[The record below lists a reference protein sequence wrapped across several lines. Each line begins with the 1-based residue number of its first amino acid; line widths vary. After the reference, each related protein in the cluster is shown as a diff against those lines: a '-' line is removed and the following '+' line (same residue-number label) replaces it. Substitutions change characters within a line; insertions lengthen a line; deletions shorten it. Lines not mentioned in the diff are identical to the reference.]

1 MADTYFKNLK
11 LIEATGTPTDSTY
24 YYKVPKEKTPYTVRV
39 FKTDPNSRYVS
50 ERGIINGIP
59 VSIDNSSYKG
69 IPQYTDSLFN
79 GYSIQYPEG
88 KYYKQEVDKV
98 TKEFQD
104 GGAVSK
110 DKKISWPYNSYYTE
124 GDNTIPV
131 KVNMFETTPQDTIVG
146 ITSFTNPI
154 NRENSQNTIPYHYV
168 KLSGD
173 NSKVLGLKK
182 VIDQPTSLESVYET
196 GNDYQYYINAARQA
210 VKNKNS
216 EKWYNTV
223 EDFMRS
229 IAHPEVDKLKFNKYQ
244 QGGTLDANQLK
255 PIVDAALEM
264 ANIFKKQGAITEIA
278 GEQAIAQVFQQ
289 NKKAAEIFVAA
300 AQKPDAETI
309 LKLFTQLG
317 IVK

>member
-11 LIEATGTPTDSTY
+11 LIEAIGTPTDSTY

-50 ERGIINGIP
+50 ERGVINGIP

-79 GYSIQYPEG
+79 GYSIQHPEG
-88 KYYKQEVDKV
+88 KFYKQKVDKV

-154 NRENSQNTIPYHYV
+154 NRENSQNTVPYHYV

-182 VIDQPTSLESVYET
+182 VIDQPDSLEPVYET
-196 GNDYQYYINAARQA
+196 GNDYQYYINATRQA
-210 VKNKNS
+210 VKNKNP
-216 EKWYNTV
+216 EKWYNKV
-223 EDFMRS
+223 EDFMRL
-229 IAHPEVDKLKFNKYQ
+229 IAYPEVDKLKLNKYQ
-244 QGGTLDANQLK
+244 QGGTLDANQLGQITK
-255 PIVDAALEM
+255 AAVQI
-264 ANIFKKQGAITEIA
+264 ANQFKKQGVITEIA
-278 GEQAIAQVFQQ
+278 GEQVIAQAFQNTPGADQ
-289 NKKAAEIFVAA
+289 IFTDAIKK
-300 AQKPDAETI
+300 QDMETVI
-309 LKLFTQLG
+309 KLFTKLG